1 MAKVEVELFT
11 HPICTGCWDA
21 KKVLEQVARELP
33 DLVAW
38 RGTWGNV
45 GSGMSIEL
53 LKSISHA

>member
-38 RGTWGNV
+38 RGTWGQ
-45 GSGMSIEL
+45 
-53 LKSISHA
+53 A